1 MCQRQAQSSQVK
13 LFTNE
18 VLLSQDTMI
27 VAATTGAVIN
37 AVAVAPIVKTTI
49 KAGKAMAAKRDTAVA
64 VLTDERTIVVTA
76 AAEVAVDLTAADR
89 TVVVDLTA
97 VNLEVNVIAVTN
109 VEATE
114 TMEVAGVVATVA
126 FVAEVATEDTPPEE
140 MTVLLVVAVIVEA
153 ITAPKIADTAMAVE
167 GTTTTGV
174 AEAAAAMVDPEDT
187 RAEDVEE
194 VSERI

>member
-1 MCQRQAQSSQVK
+1 
-13 LFTNE
+13 
-18 VLLSQDTMI
+18 MI

-140 MTVLLVVAVIVEA
+140 MTVLLVVAVIVEV
-153 ITAPKIADTAMAVE
+153 ITAPKITDTAMAVE
-167 GTTTTGV
+167 GTTTTVV
-174 AEAAAAMVDPEDT
+174 AVDLEF
-187 RAEDVEE
+187 
-194 VSERI
+194 VSQTSFD